1 MKMKRNSFIILLKV
15 YELLLQKPQTFYSL
29 RSKVKVGYH
38 PLRKLM
44 DRMVADGLAERINK
58 NGKEYFKGTKMLFE
72 LFSGSFYDG
81 LRKLSET
88 D

>member
-1 MKMKRNSFIILLKV
+1 MKRNSFIILLHV
-15 YELLLQKPQTFYSL
+15 YELLLLGPQTFYSI
-29 RSKVKVGYH
+29 RNKVKVGYH

-58 NGKEYFKGTKMLFE
+58 NGKEYFQGTQQLFE

-81 LRKLSET
+81 LRKLS